1 MIRVILILITFSYSN
16 FIPTIQTQFGESS
29 NLILSNYIDNY
40 GDCQI
45 KSISDN
51 LNLQLQNDTLVVHQ
65 KNTVSGIEL
74 IEIACEGNE
83 YHIQVRKRFSKDV
96 EFDYFSDNENLNVF
110 VMGNFNDWNR
120 NSHPL
125 DFING
130 VYNLS
135 INFTPG
141 NYEYKFVVD
150 GNEILDNNNLD
161 SIPNGLGGWNNTFQ
175 VHKENVNTPGKIIK
189 SEISYD
195 STQTVLEFD
204 FKVNQRNERL
214 KRDKTFVLLN
224 NKVLSDAFVKINKNK
239 IAITIPKSFEGRL
252 RIIAKNNFGQSLLE
266 NHTIIKNGLPIY
278 PENNPD
284 DIHFTI
290 IYSLMV
296 DRFHNGN
303 RKNDN
308 PFNDEM
314 LHSLGNY
321 HGGDIAGI
329 TRKIKEGYFSDLGI
343 NMLWISPVLKGPN
356 TPHVESV
363 PPFRKY
369 SGYHGYWPTSSK
381 EIEPRFGNS
390 DDLKTMIQIAH
401 DNNIKV
407 IMDFVSN
414 HVHKDHPYAIQ
425 NPEWFS
431 DYELQNG
438 EKNLRKWDGDT
449 RLTTWFETFLPTFH
463 YNKNPDAIDA
473 VVNDAINLIESYN
486 IDGFRQDATK
496 HVPHKFWK
504 SLTQNINKSFPEKEI
519 FQIGETFGSDELILS
534 YVNPA
539 ELNSQFNFNIYF
551 NARNLFVDT
560 SSSFS
565 EFNKIITGNLKNY
578 QPINLMGTI
587 TSSHDQTRFMAFA
600 DEQMELHENG
610 IERAF
615 HDLPTKVNHKSS
627 YDKLFGFTAL
637 NMSLPGIPIVYYGE
651 EYGQIGAND
660 PGNRLDMK
668 FQYDWNKNERELNKN
683 IKKLINLRKSNPAFA
698 LGDLEFIYETKN
710 VTVWKKSYFGEEIL
724 IMFNISDKSELI
736 NINLKNY
743 KSLNSLLNEDEFV
756 LKKSIL
762 NLVLEANETRI
773 YRLNK

>member
-16 FIPTIQTQFGESS
+16 FIPTIQTQFGENS

-560 SSSFS
+560 NSSFS

-600 DEQMELHENG
+600 DEQMEFHENG

>member
-16 FIPTIQTQFGESS
+16 FIPTIQTQFGENS

-560 SSSFS
+560 NSSFS

-587 TSSHDQTRFMAFA
+587 TSSHDQTRFIAFA
-600 DEQMELHENG
+600 DDQMQFHENG